1 MEKAYV
7 ELTAKPRS
15 GKEQLALTRRSHC
28 PVAKSAVGQHA
39 GAPPPPDRGIGSG
52 DSALRPQRSLPPMA
66 PAAETAGASVVA
78 GEGLRADVVQASGRV
93 SWGGRESNRQRPA
106 GGATERGL
114 RRAESPGRAFTDSLQ
129 GGGDQAEARPPTRAE
144 SRPSWH
150 LRLVWRHQPSCDPD
164 KVIGGR

>member
-1 MEKAYV
+1 M

-114 RRAESPGRAFTDSLQ
+114 RRAESPGRRSRTRCKA
-129 GGGDQAEARPPTRAE
+129 AVIRPRRGPPPEPNR
-144 SRPSWH
+144 
-150 LRLVWRHQPSCDPD
+150 DPH
-164 KVIGGR
+164 GTYG